1 MNNDD
6 DKLKQSEFNNTDND
20 NNTNSNNLITLSEKD
35 PFKTNKNLRSGITA
49 KKYKKQIEWRRDKIK
64 ELYIRNYSQEEI
76 STKLR
81 ISQPTVCRDINN
93 LKNII
98 NKRKENFGQYM
109 VEENLKLMLVVD
121 EQIRKVWN
129 LLDDPKLEAKELLKA
144 QDTLMKLMNKK
155 EQLNTREII
164 TKRMSLIYAEIVVKT
179 KELKEKEII
188 LEAYRENTKLSW
200 GGLKAATSNEAIF

>member
-1 MNNDD
+1 MEQSGLNNSTKD
-6 DKLKQSEFNNTDND
+6 SNR
-20 NNTNSNNLITLSEKD
+20 NNLIIFSEKD
-35 PFKTNKNLRSGITA
+35 PLKAKKNLRSGITA

-93 LKNII
+93 LKSII
-98 NKRKENFGQYM
+98 NKRKENFGQYI

-121 EQIRKVWN
+121 EQIRRIWN

-155 EQLNTREII
+155 ELLSTREII
-164 TKRMSLIYAEIVVKT
+164 TTRMSQNYAEMLV
-179 KELKEKEII
+179 KEKELGEKEMII
-188 LEAYRENTKLSW
+188 EAFRQNTKLSW
-200 GGLKAATSNEAIF
+200 GGLKAATSIEAVF

>member
-1 MNNDD
+1 MNN
-6 DKLKQSEFNNTDND
+6 KFPETEQSEFNNND
-20 NNTNSNNLITLSEKD
+20 NNTNSNNIIILSKKD
-35 PFKTNKNLRSGITA
+35 PLKTNKNLRSGLTA

-64 ELYIRNYSQEEI
+64 ALYIRNYSQEEI

-129 LLDDPKLEAKELLKA
+129 LLDNPKLEAKELLKA

-155 EQLNTREII
+155 ELLNTREIVT
-164 TKRMSLIYAEIVVKT
+164 TKLSLIYAEIIEKG
-179 KELKEKEII
+179 KEIKEKEMI
-188 LEAYRENTKLSW
+188 LEAYRQNTKLSW
-200 GGLKAATSNEAIF
+200 GRLKAATSNEAIF

>member
-1 MNNDD
+1 LNN
-6 DKLKQSEFNNTDND
+6 KFPETEQSEFNNND
-20 NNTNSNNLITLSEKD
+20 NNTNSNNIIILSKKD
-35 PFKTNKNLRSGITA
+35 PLKTNKNLRSGLTA

-76 STKLR
+76 SAKLR
-81 ISQPTVCRDINN
+81 ISQSTVCRDINN

-129 LLDDPKLEAKELLKA
+129 LLDNPKLEAKELLKA

-155 EQLNTREII
+155 ELLNTREIVT
-164 TKRMSLIYAEIVVKT
+164 TKLSLIYAEIIEKG
-179 KELKEKEII
+179 KEIKEKEMI
-188 LEAYRENTKLSW
+188 LEAYRQNTKLSW
-200 GGLKAATSNEAIF
+200 GRLKAATSNEAIF

>member
-1 MNNDD
+1 MNNDN
-6 DKLKQSEFNNTDND
+6 DKIEQSEFNNL
-20 NNTNSNNLITLSEKD
+20 NNNNNNSNNLIILSEKD
-35 PFKTNKNLRSGITA
+35 PLKKNKNLRSGLTA

-64 ELYIRNYSQEEI
+64 ELYIRNYSQGRI

-81 ISQPTVCRDINN
+81 ISQPTLCRDINN

-109 VEENLKLMLVVD
+109 IEENLKLMLVVD
-121 EQIRKVWN
+121 EQIRKDWN
-129 LLDDPKLEAKELLKA
+129 LLDDPKLEPKELLKA

-164 TKRMSLIYAEIVVKT
+164 TTRLSLIYAEMI
-179 KELKEKEII
+179 EKEKEIKEKEMI
-188 LEAYRENTKLSW
+188 LEAFRQNTKLSW
-200 GGLKAATSNEAIF
+200 GRLKAATSNEAIF

>member
-1 MNNDD
+1 MP
-6 DKLKQSEFNNTDND
+6 KS
-20 NNTNSNNLITLSEKD
+20 I
-35 PFKTNKNLRSGITA
+35 
-49 KKYKKQIEWRRDKIK
+49 KKQIEWRRDKIK

-76 STKLR
+76 SAKLR
-81 ISQPTVCRDINN
+81 NSQPTVCRDVNN

-109 VEENLKLMLVVD
+109 VGENLKLMLVVD

-129 LLDDPKLEAKELLKA
+129 LLDDPKIEAKELLKA
-144 QDTLMKLMNKK
+144 QDTLMKLLNKK

-164 TKRMSLIYAEIVVKT
+164 TTRMSLIYAEMLE
-179 KELKEKEII
+179 KEKEIKEKEII

-200 GGLKAATSNEAIF
+200 GRL